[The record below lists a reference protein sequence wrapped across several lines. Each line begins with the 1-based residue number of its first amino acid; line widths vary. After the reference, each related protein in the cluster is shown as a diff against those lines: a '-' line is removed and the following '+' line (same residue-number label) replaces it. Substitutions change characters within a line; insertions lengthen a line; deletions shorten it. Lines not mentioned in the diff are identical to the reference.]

1 MITTIVIA
9 LILLD
14 IVVVTYLTEAH
25 RPGPFRSLFVIAGSI
40 AIYYF
45 LVKPIDFNAVLEF
58 TRSNSANIIYS
69 IIAWVVIGV
78 VWSFFRWYVYLKDS
92 KRSQDDLIAF
102 KLQIYKR
109 EVAGREQDIADKLR
123 NPRTEPRPVSLE
135 YTIPQAADN
144 KERITTW
151 MVYWPFSVLGYL
163 ATNPIQRMYRWIYEH
178 VSGVYDKM
186 TLSVFK

>member
-1 MITTIVIA
+1 MIALVIA
-9 LILLD
+9 LVLLD

-58 TRSNSANIIYS
+58 TRSNSTDIILS
-69 IIAWVVIGV
+69 VIAWVFIGV
-78 VWSFFRWYVYLKDS
+78 AWSFFRWYVYLKDS
-92 KRSQDDLIAF
+92 KRRQDDNYQDF
-102 KLQIYKR
+102 VKNEKKWDRKVER
-109 EVAGREQDIADKLR
+109 ELK
-123 NPRTEPRPVSLE
+123 
-135 YTIPQAADN
+135 YTIPQAEDN

-186 TLSVFK
+186 TVSVFK